1 MQLRDYQLK
10 LYEKVQQSFKNK
22 NKRVLVVAPAG
33 AGKSYIFAKMC
44 EIASQKGEVL
54 ILIHRLELKKQ
65 HIELF
70 DKLNI
75 NTDNIRIESVFT
87 EVNNLDK
94 HTKPIL
100 IVLDEAHLSKAK
112 SWEKVVQYYDTFTVG
127 FTASP
132 VRLDNKPLGDIFSD
146 MVEEVDVKYLI
157 SHHRLAPYEY
167 YAPMTVNTDNLK
179 TSMGDYNLIDLETLM
194 RDNTIY
200 SDVINSYKELAD
212 NEQCIVYCVNI
223 KHSQETAEKFR
234 NAGYTAECLD
244 SSMNKADRDRIMKDF
259 RNNKITILCNCGIIS
274 EGISI
279 DNVSVC
285 MLLRATQSTAL
296 HIQQSMRC
304 MRYQENKVAKIIDCV
319 GNYTRHGLPDSDR
332 NWSLNTAPKKH
343 KIVTENGDYTI
354 RVCQNCFRTFKTAP
368 VCPYCQAEYKLKERE
383 IQEKENIRL
392 SKITAEEIKQIEHKK
407 KLLRM
412 EVGRAKTVDELV
424 RIAVERNYKVWWVY
438 EQARFKKIPLDKRS
452 YGIILSKYKKQQNIM
467 GRK

>member
-1 MQLRDYQLK
+1 MEINLRDYQQK
-10 LYEKVQQSFKNK
+10 LYYKTQQSFSKG

-44 EIASQKGEVL
+44 ENSSKKGEVL

-70 DKLNI
+70 KNLNI

-87 EVNNLDK
+87 EVNNLDN
-94 HTKPIL
+94 HEKPVL

-112 SWEKVVQYYDTFTVG
+112 SWEKVVKHYDTYTVG

-132 VRLDNKPLGDIFSD
+132 VRLDNKPLGDIFED
-146 MVEEVDVKYLI
+146 LVEEVDVKWLI
-157 SHHRLAPYEY
+157 ENKRLAPYEY
-167 YAPMTVNTDNLK
+167 YAPMTVNTENLK
-179 TSMGDYNLIDLETLM
+179 TSMGDYNIVDLETLM
-194 RDNTIY
+194 CDNTIY
-200 SDVINSYKELAD
+200 SDVIKSYKEIAD

-223 KHSQETAEKFR
+223 KHSKETAEKFR

-244 SSMNKADRDRIMKDF
+244 SSMNKKDRDRIMNDF

-304 MRYQENKVAKIIDCV
+304 MRYKENKIAKIIDCV
-319 GNYTRHGLPDSDR
+319 GNYTRHGLPDSER
-332 NWSLNTAPKKH
+332 EWSLKTAPKKH
-343 KIVTENGDYTI
+343 REINEFGEYSI
-354 RVCQNCFRTFKTAP
+354 RTCQNCFRAFKTAKE
-368 VCPYCQAEYKLKERE
+368 CPYCHELYITKPRE
-383 IQEKENIRL
+383 IAEQENIRL
-392 SKITAEEIKQIEHKK
+392 ARITAEEMAKMELEKK
-407 KLLRM
+407 KKRM
-412 EVGRAKTVDELV
+412 EVGRARTVDELV
-424 RIAVERNYKVWWVY
+424 KIAVERNYKVWWVY
-438 EQARFKKIPLDKRS
+438 EQARFKKIPLHERN
-452 YGIILSKYKKQQNIM
+452 YQIILKKYKQEQN
-467 GRK
+467 KK

>member
-1 MQLRDYQLK
+1 MQLRDYQLN
-10 LYEKVQQSFKNK
+10 LYNKTQNSFKNG

-44 EIASQKGEVL
+44 ETASKKGEVL

-94 HTKPIL
+94 HTKPVL

-112 SWEKVVQYYDTFTVG
+112 SWEKVVKYYDTFTVG

-132 VRLDNKPLGDIFSD
+132 IRLDNKPLGDIFND

-157 SHHRLAPYEY
+157 KNKRLAPYEY
-167 YAPMTVNTDNLK
+167 YAPMTINTDNLK

-200 SDVINSYKELAD
+200 SDVIDSYKDLAD

-234 NAGYTAECLD
+234 NAGYSAECLD
-244 SSMNKADRDRIMKDF
+244 SSMNKKDRDRIMNDF

-304 MRYQENKVAKIIDCV
+304 MRYQENKIAKIIDCV
-319 GNYTRHGLPDSDR
+319 GNYTRHGLPDTDR
-332 NWSLNTAPKKH
+332 EWSLDIAPKKVRV
-343 KIVTENGDYTI
+343 INDFGDYTI

-368 VCPYCQAEYKLKERE
+368 VCPYCKIEYKLKPRE

-392 SKITAEEIKQIEHKK
+392 AKITAEEMQKLELEKKHK
-407 KLLRM
+407 RM
-412 EVGRAKTVDELV
+412 EVGRAKTREDLIK
-424 RIAVERNYKVWWVY
+424 IAQFRGYDKKWVWI
-438 EQARFKKIPLDKRS
+438 QCKLK
-452 YGIILSKYKKQQNIM
+452 GI
-467 GRK
+467 R

>member
-1 MQLRDYQLK
+1 MLTLRDYQLK

-44 EIASQKGEVL
+44 ETASQKGEVL

-94 HTKPIL
+94 HTKPVL

-132 VRLDNKPLGDIFSD
+132 VRLDNKPLGDIFND
-146 MVEEVDVKYLI
+146 MVEEVDVKWLI
-157 SHHRLAPYEY
+157 ENKRLAPYEY

-194 RDNTIY
+194 CDNTIY
-200 SDVINSYKELAD
+200 SDVIKSYKELAD

-223 KHSQETAEKFR
+223 KH
-234 NAGYTAECLD
+234 
-244 SSMNKADRDRIMKDF
+244 
-259 RNNKITILCNCGIIS
+259 
-274 EGISI
+274 
-279 DNVSVC
+279 
-285 MLLRATQSTAL
+285 
-296 HIQQSMRC
+296 
-304 MRYQENKVAKIIDCV
+304 
-319 GNYTRHGLPDSDR
+319 
-332 NWSLNTAPKKH
+332 
-343 KIVTENGDYTI
+343 
-354 RVCQNCFRTFKTAP
+354 
-368 VCPYCQAEYKLKERE
+368 
-383 IQEKENIRL
+383 
-392 SKITAEEIKQIEHKK
+392 
-407 KLLRM
+407 
-412 EVGRAKTVDELV
+412 
-424 RIAVERNYKVWWVY
+424 
-438 EQARFKKIPLDKRS
+438 
-452 YGIILSKYKKQQNIM
+452 
-467 GRK
+467 

>member
-94 HTKPIL
+94 HTKPVL

-132 VRLDNKPLGDIFSD
+132 VRLDNKPLGDIFND

-244 SSMNKADRDRIMKDF
+244 SSMNKSDRDRIMKDF

-304 MRYQENKVAKIIDCV
+304 MRYQENKIAKIIDCV
-319 GNYTRHGLPDSDR
+319 GNYTRHGLPDTDR
-332 NWSLNTAPKKH
+332 EWSLITAPKKH
-343 KIVTENGDYTI
+343 KTINENGDYTI

-392 SKITAEEIKQIEHKK
+392 AKITAEEIKEIEHKK

-412 EVGRAKTVDELV
+412 EVGRAKTKEELI
-424 RIAVERNYKVWWVY
+424 RIGKERGYKNPFYW
-438 EQARFKKIPLDKRS
+438 ANM
-452 YGIILSKYKKQQNIM
+452 ILNN
-467 GRK
+467 RR

>member
-10 LYEKVQQSFKNK
+10 LYEKVQNSFKNK

-44 EIASQKGEVL
+44 ETASKKGEVL

-70 DKLNI
+70 RKLNI
-75 NTDNIRIESVFT
+75 SLENIRIESVFT

-94 HTKPIL
+94 HTKPVL
-100 IVLDEAHLSKAK
+100 IILDEAHLSKAK
-112 SWEKVVQYYDTFTVG
+112 SWEKVVQYYDTYTIG

-132 VRLDNKPLGDIFSD
+132 VRLDNKPLGDIFND

-157 SHHRLAPYEY
+157 EHNRLAPYIY
-167 YAPMTVNTDNLK
+167 YAPMSVNTDNLK
-179 TSMGDYNLIDLETLM
+179 TSMGDYNIVDLETLM

-200 SDVINSYKELAD
+200 SDVIKSYKELAD

-244 SSMNKADRDRIMKDF
+244 SSMNKTDRDRIMNDF

-319 GNYTRHGLPDSDR
+319 GNYTRHGLPDTDR
-332 NWSLNTAPKKH
+332 EWELNAAPKKL
-343 KIVTENGDYTI
+343 KVINDFGDYTI
-354 RVCQNCFRTFKTAP
+354 RVCQNCFRTFKTANE
-368 VCPYCQAEYKLKERE
+368 CPYCHAVYELKPRE

-392 SKITAEEIKQIEHKK
+392 AKITAEEMEKLELEKKHK
-407 KLLRM
+407 RM
-412 EVGRAKTVDELV
+412 EVGRAKTVDELI

-438 EQARFKKIPLDKRS
+438 EQARFKKIPLDKRHF
-452 YGIILSKYKKQQNIM
+452 GIILSKYKKQQNIM
-467 GRK
+467 GD

>member
-1 MQLRDYQLK
+1 MLILRDYQLK
-10 LYEKVQQSFKNK
+10 LYEKVQQSFKNN

-33 AGKSYIFAKMC
+33 AGKSYIFTKMC
-44 EIASQKGEVL
+44 KTASQKGEVL

-94 HTKPIL
+94 HTKPVL

-112 SWEKVVQYYDTFTVG
+112 SWEKVVQHYDTYTVG

-132 VRLDNKPLGDIFSD
+132 VRLDNKPLGDIFND
-146 MVEEVDVKYLI
+146 MVEEVDVKHLI
-157 SHHRLAPYEY
+157 ENKRLAPYEY

-200 SDVINSYKELAD
+200 SDVIRSYKELAD
-212 NEQCIVYCVNI
+212 GEQCIVYCVNI

-234 NAGYTAECLD
+234 SAGYTAECLD
-244 SSMNKADRDRIMKDF
+244 SSMNKADRDRIMHDF

-304 MRYQENKVAKIIDCV
+304 MRYQENKIAKIIDCV

-332 NWSLNTAPKKH
+332 EWSLTTAPKKH
-343 KIVTENGDYTI
+343 KTITDNGDYTI
-354 RVCQNCFRTFKTAP
+354 RVCQNCFRTFKTANK
-368 VCPYCQAEYKLKERE
+368 CPYCQAEYELKPRE

-392 SKITAEEIKQIEHKK
+392 AKITAEEMEKLELEKKQK
-407 KLLRM
+407 RM
-412 EVGRAKTVDELV
+412 EVGRAKSLQELIKIG
-424 RIAVERNYKVWWVY
+424 RERGYKN
-438 EQARFKKIPLDKRS
+438 PS
-452 YGIILSKYKKQQNIM
+452 YWANMVLNSR
-467 GRK
+467 GRKK